1 MYMGCRIG
9 KEIFPM
15 DKQIILPDEQPPS
28 KPNKRRILLFNKL
41 QKKDSKDMTIYAINT
56 TSVDIMS
63 ELSMRRNR
71 NSQEMQHS
79 ISRKE

>member
-28 KPNKRRILLFNKL
+28 KPNKRRILLFQQATKKRQQRHDYICNKHD
-41 QKKDSKDMTIYAINT
+41 QCRYYERTFNETKSQFA
-56 TSVDIMS
+56 
-63 ELSMRRNR
+63 RNAAFDFT
-71 NSQEMQHS
+71 
-79 ISRKE
+79 